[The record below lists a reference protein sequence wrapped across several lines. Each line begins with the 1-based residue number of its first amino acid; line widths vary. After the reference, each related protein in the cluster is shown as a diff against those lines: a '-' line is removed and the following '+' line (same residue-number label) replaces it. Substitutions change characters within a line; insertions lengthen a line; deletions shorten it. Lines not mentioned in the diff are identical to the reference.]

1 MGTIFVSFHAYTTAW
16 NALPRRK
23 EGILWRAFS
32 VTTGNEA
39 VACTTRV
46 AAILNILICFQVEI
60 WRRKLE
66 NPVAYML
73 G

>member
-1 MGTIFVSFHAYTTAW
+1 MGTIFVSFHAYTTAR

-23 EGILWRAFS
+23 EGILRCAFS

-39 VACTTRV
+39 HACTTRV
-46 AAILNILICFQVEI
+46 AAILNILIFQVEI